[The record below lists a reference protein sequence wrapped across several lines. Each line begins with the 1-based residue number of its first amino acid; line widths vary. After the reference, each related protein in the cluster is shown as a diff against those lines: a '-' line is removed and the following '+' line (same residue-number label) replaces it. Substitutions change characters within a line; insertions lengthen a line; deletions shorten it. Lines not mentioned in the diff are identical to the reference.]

1 MEARREP
8 LFLSPRHL
16 EVVCRTPD
24 LLEDPE
30 EAKDL
35 KAPDKTAIQLEKSA
49 ERSRHTDDALPVCS
63 PRECAVQEHTNWDF
77 PLSPFWVHDRVCDV
91 LTKWLSNEMSGWLIE
106 IMAYCVTSW
115 VAEFSECQ
123 GDWIPGWLIIK
134 N

>member
-1 MEARREP
+1 MSIETDYTCDGGKTWVVVP
-8 LFLSPRHL
+8 LTAALR

-63 PRECAVQEHTNWDF
+63 SRECAVQEHTNWDF
-77 PLSPFWVHDRVCDV
+77 PLSPFWVHDQVFEV
-91 LTKWLSNEMSGWLIE
+91 LTKWLSNE
-106 IMAYCVTSW
+106 V
-115 VAEFSECQ
+115 
-123 GDWIPGWLIIK
+123 
-134 N
+134 